1 MVDWFSKRPDHA
13 PRPTRNGR
21 RPSVTV
27 ISDELLVGEYPGR
40 ADIGW
45 LKDTYGITAVHNLQD
60 DDDLRMNGLDNR
72 GLSAEYVAHG
82 IGYVRTPIQDGSAD
96 AMAERLE
103 VALHDLHDLVGS
115 GSRVYLHCNAGMN
128 RAPTLAIAFL
138 RAYRQMSLED
148 AMQLVT
154 TSRTNDL
161 TSSGAAGSLSRA
173 FPRQKFLTACAWG
186 VHLYTALGAA
196 LGLLAIFF
204 ASRGDFRASFL
215 AMGAATIIDCS
226 DGPLAR
232 WLMVKI
238 RVPTFDGA
246 LLDNIVDYLTYTVA
260 PVFLMLEA
268 GIIPDSRWG
277 LALAC
282 FVMLASVYGFCHTE
296 AKTPD
301 HYFLGFP
308 NYWNLVAFYLS

>member
-72 GLSAEYVAHG
+72 ELSAEYVAHG

-138 RAYRQMSLED
+138 RAYRQMSLEE
-148 AMQLVT
+148 AMKLVKK
-154 TSRTNDL
+154 N
-161 TSSGAAGSLSRA
+161 RA
-173 FPRQKFLTACAWG
+173 C
-186 VHLYTALGAA
+186 
-196 LGLLAIFF
+196 GLLMAVLEEYF
-204 ASRGDFRASFL
+204 
-215 AMGAATIIDCS
+215 
-226 DGPLAR
+226 GPR
-232 WLMVKI
+232 
-238 RVPTFDGA
+238 D
-246 LLDNIVDYLTYTVA
+246 
-260 PVFLMLEA
+260 
-268 GIIPDSRWG
+268 
-277 LALAC
+277 
-282 FVMLASVYGFCHTE
+282 
-296 AKTPD
+296 
-301 HYFLGFP
+301 
-308 NYWNLVAFYLS
+308 